1 MNMGSCIDIWL
12 AYSWRR
18 FVEFGDGRR
27 TSEKGNDDDV
37 PDNQPGVGQH
47 SDMTIEEKVPG
58 KNAGRMGASA
68 GRRWLFPSRS
78 WTYGVTIDLLLLDL
92 HLWTLIL
99 HDCHDNL
106 ELDRSVQARQLVS
119 RDLPMGEMGEI
130 YGGVGRRLKS
140 GDLYHLGGAEGRGGV
155 SL

>member
-1 MNMGSCIDIWL
+1 
-12 AYSWRR
+12 
-18 FVEFGDGRR
+18 
-27 TSEKGNDDDV
+27 
-37 PDNQPGVGQH
+37 
-47 SDMTIEEKVPG
+47 
-58 KNAGRMGASA
+58 MGASA
-68 GRRWLFPSRS
+68 GRRWLFPSWNR
-78 WTYGVTIDLLLLDL
+78 TYGVTIDLLLLDL
-92 HLWTLIL
+92 HLWTFIL

-119 RDLPMGEMGEI
+119 RDLPMGEMEEI